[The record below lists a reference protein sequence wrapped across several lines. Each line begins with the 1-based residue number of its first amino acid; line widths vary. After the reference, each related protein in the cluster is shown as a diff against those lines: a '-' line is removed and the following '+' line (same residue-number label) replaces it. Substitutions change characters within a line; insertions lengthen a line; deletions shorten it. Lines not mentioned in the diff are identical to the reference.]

1 MRGAWLVMKKEFM
14 ELMKDRKTMFFSFG
28 MPLILYPALFG
39 MMSKMHQR
47 DKEQRQSKPSRV
59 YLVDP
64 GSLLAPILKADTKDF
79 ELVSAPGGDI
89 QKAIRD
95 ENLDLS
101 LVVPADAA
109 DAFKAQRPFQ
119 ITAYYNTVGDD
130 STEAFDRLQKL
141 LKTQG
146 DAWVKARLQNL
157 NASPD
162 LVRPTTVEE
171 KDVSDPA
178 LEAGK
183 VLGILVPYI
192 VLIAM
197 FGPIMGQGSGMT
209 AGERERGT
217 LMSLLATRI
226 PRSQIAIGKL
236 MALFSLGV
244 LGMAANVLGIA
255 FSANTFIDHSVQA
268 AHGAAP
274 QASAS
279 LLQVA
284 SPGTLALMFLLL
296 VPVAL
301 VMVAFVLTVG
311 IRAKTQREATTAL
324 MPGMVVI
331 IVLGVFSLSP
341 GLEKV
346 NAIHFVPI
354 LNASM
359 SIREM
364 FNQQFSWAHYA
375 LALVINVVMAAI
387 FTALAAKTLD
397 REDVLFKS

>member
-1 MRGAWLVMKKEFM
+1 MRGAWLVMKKEFL
-14 ELMKDRKTMFFSFG
+14 ELSKDRRTLFFTFL

-47 DKEQRQSKPSRV
+47 DEAQRQSKPSKV

-64 GSLLAPILKADTKDF
+64 EAVLAPLMKADTKSF
-79 ELVSAPGGDI
+79 ELVSAPATDI
-89 QKAIRD
+89 QTALRNKS
-95 ENLDLS
+95 LDLAIT
-101 LVVPADAA
+101 VPADAA
-109 DAFKAQRPFQ
+109 DALKVQRPVE
-119 ITAYYNTVGDD
+119 ITANYNKVEDD
-130 STEAFDRLQKL
+130 SSEALDRVQKL

-146 DAWVKARLQNL
+146 DIWVNARLEAL
-157 NASPD
+157 NASPT
-162 LVRPTTVEE
+162 LITPTKIEE
-171 KDVSDPA
+171 KDASDPA

-183 VLGILVPYI
+183 VLGILIPYI

-217 LMSLLATRI
+217 LMSLLSTRI
-226 PRSQIAIGKL
+226 PRSQIALGKL

-244 LGMAANVLGIA
+244 LGMASNVLGIA
-255 FSANTFIDHSVQA
+255 LSANTFVDHSVQSA
-268 AHGAAP
+268 QAGP

-279 LLQVA
+279 LLQIA
-284 SPGTLALMFLLL
+284 SPNTLALMFLLL

-301 VMVAFVLTVG
+301 VMVSFVLTVG

-324 MPGMVVI
+324 MPGMFVI
-331 IVLGVFSLSP
+331 VILGVFSMSP
-341 GLEKV
+341 GLEKM

-364 FNQQFSWAHYA
+364 FNQQFSWIHYILALGINAA
-375 LALVINVVMAAI
+375 LAAVFTVM
-387 FTALAAKTLD
+387 AAKTLN
-397 REDVLFKS
+397 REEVLFKS